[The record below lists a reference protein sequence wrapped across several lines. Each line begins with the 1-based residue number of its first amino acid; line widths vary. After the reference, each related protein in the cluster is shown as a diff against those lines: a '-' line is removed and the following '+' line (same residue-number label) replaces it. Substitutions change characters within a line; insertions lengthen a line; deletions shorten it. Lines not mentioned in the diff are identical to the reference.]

1 MNFPTV
7 ARVWWLSHPSVH
19 CFHCYFFFL
28 SFPSLTSHSNCAFW
42 YAIDTTVY
50 LLVKGAGLSWG
61 GLSFLAC
68 KFSWRLSSNP
78 RDLCVCLVA
87 QSCPTLH
94 DPIGRTVARQAP
106 LSMEILQTR
115 ILQWVAMPSSRGSS
129 QPKDQTQVPCIAGGF
144 FTIWATREAQW
155 PILPSIWDLLQKTQC
170 MQLDNWAKFQGS
182 QLPLD
187 PAHFS
192 FLNSCFPACQLHRS
206 PRVACL

>member
-115 ILQWVAMPSSRGSS
+115 ILEWVAMPSSRGSS
-129 QPKDQTQVPCIAGGF
+129 QPKDQTNISYVSCIGK
-144 FTIWATREAQW
+144 RV
-155 PILPSIWDLLQKTQC
+155 LYH
-170 MQLDNWAKFQGS
+170 N
-182 QLPLD
+182 
-187 PAHFS
+187 
-192 FLNSCFPACQLHRS
+192 CQLGRPHPYRS
-206 PRVACL
+206 SQNARLGSLCYIAASH